1 MKKFLCLIIF
11 LFGICIPAI
20 KAAEPGTN
28 VGTSL
33 ASLRQVFPNLKF
45 IKSDYLG
52 DHYHDGENPTEGFNC
67 MFIVK
72 NNKVVEECMMVQDTN
87 GFPLQWWRTVCD
99 KFYNDRQWKD
109 VDPKPG
115 HYKFYYSYFTID
127 LIYIEEGRLNTAMV
141 VYKLY

>member
-1 MKKFLCLIIF
+1 MKRIILLITL
-11 LFGICIPAI
+11 LFVLVIPNTL
-20 KAAEPGTN
+20 AAEPGTN

-33 ASLRQVFPNLKF
+33 YSLRQVFPNLKF

-52 DHYHDGENPTEGFNC
+52 DHYHDGEDPSEGVNC

-72 NNKVVEECMMVQDTN
+72 NDKVVEECMMVQDTN
-87 GFPLQWWRTVCD
+87 GFPLQWWRSVCD
-99 KFYNDRQWKD
+99 KFYNDRQWRD